1 MTIQE
6 TAQQL
11 RRDYFKQAEQEAIN
25 NCNEKEQLNN
35 KIKDLEKKI
44 NKLEDIVIDL
54 SKRLENIENNICH

>member
-25 NCNEKEQLNN
+25 NCNEKEQL
-35 KIKDLEKKI
+35 KEKI
-44 NKLEDIVIDL
+44 NKLEKIIESLAQRIDY
-54 SKRLENIENNICH
+54 LEKHVYQ

>member
-11 RRDYFKQAEQEAIN
+11 RQEFFKQAEQEAIN

-35 KIKDLEKKI
+35 KIKDLEEKI
-44 NKLEDIVIDL
+44 NKLEKVIVNLNI
-54 SKRLENIENNICH
+54 RLMALEEN